1 MPSMAPRILDQLGY
15 GWAYGPDGNGG
26 PDILELLEWGG
37 APEAGRVTETPSPLF
52 PRLDVEAA
60 ADGDRV

>member
-1 MPSMAPRILDQLGY
+1 V
-15 GWAYGPDGNGG
+15 
-26 PDILELLEWGG
+26 LELLAWGG

-60 ADGDRV
+60 PDGDAS